1 MAKAKPSDL
10 GKGAARKAAD
20 AIVNRKKKIDKAV
33 DGGSGYT
40 SPPQS
45 AKTSSTLDWSQKGK
59 SSANALEKARA
70 DMMSRKKAK
79 KK

>member
-20 AIVNRKKKIDKAV
+20 AIVNRKKQVEDAV
-33 DGGSGYT
+33 S
-40 SPPQS
+40 SAMSSRPPQS
-45 AKTSSTLDWSQKGK
+45 AKTSVTIDWSQKGK
-59 SSANALEKARA
+59 SSSNALDKARA
-70 DMMSRKKAK
+70 DMMARKKAK

>member
-10 GKGAARKAAD
+10 GRGAARKAAE
-20 AIVNRKKKIDKAV
+20 AIVNRKKQVDKAA
-33 DGGSGYT
+33 GGGGYT

-59 SSANALEKARA
+59 SSSNALEKARA
-70 DMMSRKKAK
+70 DMMARKKAK